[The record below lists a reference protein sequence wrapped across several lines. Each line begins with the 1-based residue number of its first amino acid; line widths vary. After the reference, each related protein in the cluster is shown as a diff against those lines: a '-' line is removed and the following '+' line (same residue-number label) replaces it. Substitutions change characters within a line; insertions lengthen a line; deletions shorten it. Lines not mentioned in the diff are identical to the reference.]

1 MPLSEHEQKL
11 LDQMERALYAEDPR
25 FASQMKGARGSA
37 NRRRIIV
44 GVAVAV
50 VGLALVLAG
59 VTTEIIA
66 LGVVGFVV
74 MVAGVAWAATPSRSH
89 RGESSD
95 AINPAAVPGA
105 TGPARGAAGRRSVKP
120 TGKGRGPQPRT
131 GGAKG
136 SGSFMQRMEQRW
148 DKRRDEGQ
156 NF

>member
-25 FASQMKGARGSA
+25 FATQMKGARGST

-44 GVAVAV
+44 GVCIAV

-59 VTTEIIA
+59 VTTELIP

-89 RGESSD
+89 RGEPAD
-95 AINPAAVPGA
+95 AVNPAAVPGT
-105 TGPARGAAGRRSVKP
+105 TGPARGAAGLRSVKP
-120 TGKGRGPQPRT
+120 TGKGRGAQPR
-131 GGAKG
+131 AKG
-136 SGSFMQRMEQRW
+136 GNASGSFMQRMEQRW
-148 DKRRDEGQ
+148 EKRRDEGQ

>member
-25 FASQMKGARGSA
+25 FATQMKGARGST

-44 GVAVAV
+44 GVCVAV

-59 VTTEIIA
+59 VTTEIIP

-74 MVAGVAWAATPSRSH
+74 MVAGVAWAATPSRSN

-95 AINPAAVPGA
+95 AVDPAAVPGS
-105 TGPARGAAGRRSVKP
+105 TGPARGAAGLRSVKQP
-120 TGKGRGPQPRT
+120 GKGRSQPRGK
-131 GGAKG
+131 GGKAP
-136 SGSFMQRMEQRW
+136 GSFMQRMEQRW
-148 DKRRDEGQ
+148 EKRRDEGQ